1 MWPWSSRKTYRS
13 RNRISWNIPKTTPGA
28 KRSFTMWCCRMP
40 GTSFGPSSIISSISC
55 LSEERLESRITRRFT
70 RNSGASSGPRKS
82 LPMLDPNLRRLYLC
96 RIIVHSLRFRIWL
109 HCCAIIP
116 SSCTH
121 SSCSYGSSS
130 ACGTALH
137 SMWSTL
143 STPRN
148 WARSRYSR
156 SSNSRCSNS
165 NSRRQFRRQ
174 RCPLRIVRAI
184 EKMSRQNRKHKR
196 WNN

>member
-1 MWPWSSRKTYRS
+1 
-13 RNRISWNIPKTTPGA
+13 
-28 KRSFTMWCCRMP
+28 MP
-40 GTSFGPSSIISSISC
+40 GTSSGPSFTISSISC
-55 LSEERLESRITRRFT
+55 SSEERLESRITRRFT
-70 RNSGASSGPRKS
+70 RNSGASSGPRKFS
-82 LPMLDPNLRRLYLC
+82 RMLDPNLHRLCLC
-96 RIIVHSLRFRIWL
+96 CFIVRSLRFRIWL

-121 SSCSYGSSS
+121 SSCSCGSSS
-130 ACGTALH
+130 ACGTARH

-143 STPRN
+143 SIPRN

-156 SSNSRCSNS
+156 SSNSKSSN
-165 NSRRQFRRQ
+165 NSKRLCRRQ